1 MVIKDG
7 AAKTTA
13 AIAKNRKGFKTLKP
27 PAKDNT
33 IRLWRIFR
41 GFDSQGELADACG
54 LTRATVSRLES
65 GAMDWRK
72 DQLEALAKALACSP
86 SDLIDTDPNLQAD
99 VFKIFRRIPV
109 KKRAAAMKALERLL
123 Q

>member
-1 MVIKDG
+1 MVIRNGATKTDG
-7 AAKTTA
+7 AAV
-13 AIAKNRKGFKTLKP
+13 KNRKGFKTLKP
-27 PAKDNT
+27 AAKDNT

-41 GFDSQGELADACG
+41 GFDSQGDLADATG
-54 LTRATVSRLES
+54 LTRATISRLES

-72 DQLEALAKALACSP
+72 EQLQALAVALACSP

-99 VFKIFRRIPV
+99 IFKIYRRIPA
-109 KKRAAAMKALERLL
+109 KKRAAAMLALERLA